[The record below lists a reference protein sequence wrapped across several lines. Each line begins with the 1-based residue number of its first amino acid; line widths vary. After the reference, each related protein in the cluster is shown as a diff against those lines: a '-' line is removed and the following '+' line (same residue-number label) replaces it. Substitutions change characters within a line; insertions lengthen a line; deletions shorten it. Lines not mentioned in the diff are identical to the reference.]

1 MKILLLLLLAL
12 LTPGA
17 DGPEDPPATPPN
29 ILLIVADDLGG
40 MDLGCYGNR
49 YFETPQLDR
58 FARSALRFTQ
68 AYAAAPVC
76 SPSRTSLLTGRDP
89 ARVGLTNFI
98 IGKRTD
104 PASPVLPAPFLD
116 HLPLSEVTL
125 AEELHRDGYATALVG
140 KWHLGENT
148 QPARSNPDLQGFE
161 YVTDFDFGLRPRG
174 ESYDWYQAGDSTRA
188 YRLPELN
195 ERITNHALEYL
206 SRPHEKPFFL
216 MLTHYSPHLPLQA
229 TPEKAAKYRQK
240 PNPKPGEM
248 NPLYGAM
255 VEELDDHVGRVLTEL
270 ERTGL
275 ARNTVVVFLSD
286 NGGVAVDEAG
296 EKQPTTNAPF
306 RAGKGLLYEGGLRI
320 PLLVRWPGHT
330 RPGVTDA
337 LVTTTDLFP
346 TLLELAR
353 QKPTVFDRP
362 IDGRSFRAVLE
373 EKKVPDCG
381 PVFWHY
387 PHFSNQGGRPSAAVR
402 RGSDKL
408 IRSLEDGSVQL
419 FNLKTDPGETT
430 DLAARQP
437 RKAAELKQLLTN
449 WQRSV
454 KANMPI
460 RK

>member
-1 MKILLLLLLAL
+1 MKTPLLLLLAL
-12 LTPGA
+12 LTLGVGRPA
-17 DGPEDPPATPPN
+17 DPPATPPN
-29 ILLIVADDLGG
+29 VLLIVADDLGG
-40 MDLGCYGNR
+40 VDLGCYGNPF
-49 YFETPQLDR
+49 FETPNLDR

-76 SPSRTSLLTGRDP
+76 SPSRTSMLTGRDP

-104 PASPVLPAPFLD
+104 LASPVLPAPFLD
-116 HLPLSEVTL
+116 HLPLSEITL
-125 AEELHRDGYATALVG
+125 AEEFKRDGYATALVG

-148 QPARSNPDLQGFE
+148 QPARSNPDLQGFD

-174 ESYDWYQAGDSTRA
+174 VSYDWYQEGDTLRA

-195 ERITNHALEYL
+195 ERITNHALDYL
-206 SRPHEKPFFL
+206 RKPHEKPFFM
-216 MLTHYSPHLPLQA
+216 MLTHYAPHLPLQA
-229 TPEKAAKYRQK
+229 AAEKEAKYRRK
-240 PNPKPGEM
+240 PNPKPGEF

-255 VEELDDHVGRVLTEL
+255 VEELDDHVGRVLAEL
-270 ERTGL
+270 ERSGL
-275 ARNTVVVFLSD
+275 ARNTVVIFVSD

-306 RAGKGLLYEGGLRI
+306 RAGKGLLYEGGVRI
-320 PLLVRWPGHT
+320 PLLVRWPGRT
-330 RPGVTDA
+330 QPGVTDA

-346 TLLELAR
+346 TLLDLAR
-353 QKPTVFDRP
+353 GKPTAFDRP
-362 IDGRSFRAVLE
+362 IDGRSFRPVLE
-373 EKKVPDCG
+373 GKKAPARG
-381 PVFWHY
+381 AVFWHY

-402 RGSDKL
+402 RGNDKL
-408 IRSLEDGSVQL
+408 ILSLEDDSAQL

-430 DLAARQP
+430 DLAAREP
-437 RKAAELKQLLTN
+437 KKAEELKALLKN

-454 KANMPI
+454 NANMPI